1 MATIENKS
9 WTLQSFVDALVYE
22 LDKARYTLS
31 VKGLN
36 NPLSYAVKDLSVE
49 LQVFPDYSNNEI
61 KFTTARSGQNGSS
74 KIAFQLG
81 SITDRQIRETSRQ
94 PLTDEEVTIDALE
107 IDEEAKK
114 EMKKIGIQSVKDIEK
129 MEENNINIKTV
140 VQSDKINFSDLAG
153 KIEKAKRN
161 KLPPKLSKAVL
172 SHSLGQPTIT
182 ISGENLHVVKN
193 FKPRVFVNKKEVA
206 VLSYSSDMVD
216 LQLDGTELKEGENT
230 LTMFLD
236 PYTRVNFK
244 VT

>member
-1 MATIENKS
+1 MTTNENKS

-31 VKGLN
+31 VKGLT

-81 SITDRQIRETSRQ
+81 SITDRQIRETTRR
-94 PLTDEEVTIDALE
+94 PMTEEEITIDALD

-114 EMKKIGIQSVKDIEK
+114 EMKKVGIQSVKDIEK
-129 MEENNINIKTV
+129 IEENNINIKSV

-153 KIEKAKRN
+153 KIEKAKRGTA
-161 KLPPKLSKAVL
+161 PPRLKQVVL
-172 SHSLGQPTIT
+172 AHSMGEPIIRLE
-182 ISGENLHVVKN
+182 GENLHIIKN
-193 FKPRVFVNKKEVA
+193 FKPRVFVNKKEVQ
-206 VLSYSSDMVD
+206 VLSYSNDSVD
-216 LQLDGTELKEGENT
+216 LKLDNTDLQNGENT

>member
-1 MATIENKS
+1 MPANENRS
-9 WTLQSFVDALVYE
+9 WSLQSFVDALVYE

-49 LQVFPDYSNNEI
+49 LQVFPDYTDNEI

-94 PLTDEEVTIDALE
+94 PMTDEEVTIDALE
-107 IDEEAKK
+107 IDEEAKT
-114 EMKKIGIQSVKDIEK
+114 EMKKIGIHSVKDIEK
-129 MEENNINIKTV
+129 MEENNINIKNV

-153 KIEKAKRN
+153 KIEKAKRV
-161 KLPPKLSKAVL
+161 KLPPKLSKAVM
-172 SHSLGQPTIT
+172 SKSLGEPVIS
-182 ISGENLHVVKN
+182 ISGENLHVVKD
-193 FKPRVFVNKKEVA
+193 FKPRVFVNKTEVA
-206 VLSYSSDMVD
+206 VLSYSNDAVD
-216 LQLDGTELKEGENT
+216 LKLAGTELQKGENI

-244 VT
+244 FT